1 MKKKNCFYVKIVLAL
16 AVVLALASCSNF
28 IDDLNRPE
36 GFVKISGARYDGLTN
51 VTPFSGVFTLGHPV
65 TIRNL
70 YVCPHEVTQKEYEAY
85 CEYKGE
91 STNSGGQRINLHPN
105 GNFGVGENHPVYYVN
120 WYDAIAYCNKRSIA
134 EGRTPCYTVNGD
146 TDYTHWAGG
155 YIPSSSGDLTYNI
168 WNTVECD
175 FSANGYRL
183 PTEAEWEYLAR
194 GGSWNSYIYSGCNT
208 FEELYY
214 YAWHRNNSTENGNEK
229 CHPVMTKAPNSFGLY
244 DMSGNVREWCWTT
257 GSEQTKR
264 IVRGGSYKE
273 NIDDVYEVSD
283 KRPNFPYTRSE
294 LIGFR
299 VVCTA
304 E

>member
-1 MKKKNCFYVKIVLAL
+1 MKKKYILFNPAILCIIASVLI
-16 AVVLALASCSNF
+16 LASCSHF
-28 IDDLNRPE
+28 LEDLNRPE
-36 GFVKISGARYDGLTN
+36 GFEKISGARYDGLTS
-51 VTPFSGVFTLGHPV
+51 VTPVSGVFTSGHTV
-65 TIRNL
+65 TIPDL
-70 YVCPHEVTQKEYEAY
+70 YVCPHEVTQKEYETY
-85 CEYKGE
+85 CSYLGE
-91 STNSGGQRINLHPN
+91 ATNSGGQRMNLHPN
-105 GNFGVGENHPVYYVN
+105 GNFGVGGNHPVYYVN

-155 YIPSSSGDLTYNI
+155 YIPSSSGNLTYNI

-194 GGSWNSYIYSGCNT
+194 GGSWNSSTYSGSDS
-208 FEELYY
+208 LDDV
-214 YAWHRNNSTENGNEK
+214 AWHRNNSTENGNEK
-229 CHPVMTKAPNSFGLY
+229 CHPVMTKAPNSLGIY

-264 IVRGGSYKE
+264 IVRGGAYNE

-283 KRPNFPYTRSE
+283 RRPNFPYTRSE